1 MVFDAALVKYD
12 NCKIFLKWDMPFF
25 QKFSRRL
32 HCWEGLRKTS
42 RTLKTWAL
50 SAMCVGMVVV
60 SNKDNKKL
68 GLCEDLSDLKEYVHC
83 KLCIPAEQKCCVNLM
98 PTWGSGR
105 FHH

>member
-1 MVFDAALVKYD
+1 MGYAIFPKVFTTFTLLGRV
-12 NCKIFLKWDMPFF
+12 
-25 QKFSRRL
+25 
-32 HCWEGLRKTS
+32 RKTS
-42 RTLKTWAL
+42 RTWKTWAL

-68 GLCEDLSDLKEYVHC
+68 SLCEDLSDLKEYVHC

>member
-12 NCKIFLKWDMPFF
+12 NCKIFFKMGYAIFPT
-25 QKFSRRL
+25 
-32 HCWEGLRKTS
+32 WE
-42 RTLKTWAL
+42 TWAL
-50 SAMCVGMVVV
+50 SAMCVSMVVV

-83 KLCIPAEQKCCVNLM
+83 KLCIPAEQKRCVNLM